1 MSQHQSLQRQHQSL
15 SDIGELV
22 GALRNIARL
31 EIGRIESFAQAQHHA
46 TAIIEAAYAD
56 FVQDHAAW
64 LQDPEPVDEVL
75 CVIGSERGF
84 CGELNHQ
91 LIDAT
96 RARSHAFAGRLVLVG
111 SQLAQAWTE
120 ESGGIATVAGARFAD
135 EVRQVLLS
143 LIATLTPLLQGRGTA
158 AVGLRLLYMQEQGV
172 TERRLLPAPLPRQ
185 VQPRRSHPVRLLLPI
200 AAYLEALLAQ
210 WLSGALTDALYV
222 ALLHENQ
229 LRLEQM
235 EQARRR
241 IDERLDA
248 LARRS
253 NQVRQDEITE
263 EIEVILLT
271 AETERP
277 PEKWGSRSC

>member
-1 MSQHQSLQRQHQSL
+1 MSQHQSLRRQHQSL

-22 GALRNIARL
+22 GALRNIAL
-31 EIGRIESFAQAQHHA
+31 VEIRRIEGFVQAQHHA

-64 LQDPEPVDEVL
+64 LQDPAAVDEVW

-84 CGELNHQ
+84 CGDLNRQ

-96 RARSHAFAGRLVLVG
+96 RARRPALAGRLVLVG

-120 ESGGIATVAGARFAD
+120 EGDGITTLAGARFAD

-158 AVGLRLLYMQEQGV
+158 AVGLRLLYLQEQGV

-185 VQPRRSHPVRLLLPI
+185 AQPRRSHPVRLLLPVT
-200 AAYLEALLAQ
+200 AYLEALLAQ
-210 WLSGALTDALYV
+210 WLSSALTDALYI

-229 LRLEQM
+229 LRLEHM

-253 NQVRQDEITE
+253 NRARQDEITE

-271 AETERP
+271 AGTERP
-277 PEKWGSRSC
+277 PGKWGSRSC